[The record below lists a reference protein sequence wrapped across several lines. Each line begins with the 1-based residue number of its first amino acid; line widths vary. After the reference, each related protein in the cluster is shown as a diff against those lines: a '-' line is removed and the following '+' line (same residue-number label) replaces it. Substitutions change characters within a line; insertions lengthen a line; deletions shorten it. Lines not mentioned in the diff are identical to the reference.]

1 MAGPTFQNPFSNRP
15 ATPTTFEPNRAARIQ
30 VPSFSP
36 MTGGWQQTQELARG
50 GHVTELRQSIDRNLQ
65 SDRSLNGLMSAVWSL
80 EQANGTPD
88 ILNQY
93 RSQALQMAR
102 QQMRQG
108 GHEPLPWVATA
119 KFALEDRDD
128 ATFRQTTKELL
139 QRFPTNPQ
147 GHYFEGLRAI
157 QDQDWKGA
165 EGSLKKARELGMPDE
180 SLAELLK
187 MAIDNQK
194 WIWQYAQLVFGVVAA
209 WLCGLVALWV
219 IGHWLSRATLRA
231 IARDQ
236 VEAISSRERLVRRLY
251 RVVVHM
257 AGLYYYLSLPVVVVT
272 AIALPLALGYA
283 TLMVPMLNLW
293 LLAVILIGGLG
304 GVLTALSGVRTAFVK
319 VVDEPI
325 GRSLS
330 PDEAP
335 RFWEFVREIAAR
347 METRPVDDIWL
358 TPQTELAVTERGTW
372 RQKLRDRGQRVLIL
386 GTGLLPGFK
395 TDALRCVLAH
405 EYAHFQHRDTAGGD
419 VALRVSVAMDRFA
432 EAIMSRGK
440 IRWWDVTIH
449 FLRLF
454 HFLFRRLTLGASR
467 LQEVLADRAAVRQ
480 CGASALEEGLRHVI
494 RRSIEFDLLLSD
506 AVRQSVRAQAV
517 PLSFYSPSRPMK
529 LEDREELETIV
540 RDVLGRRTTDD
551 DSHPGP
557 QERFE
562 LAKRLGVDRPVGQNT
577 VHQLFGETANR
588 LTLDMAS
595 HLNDLVQARAEE
607 IKAVDGFL
615 LKMLSDRLRYGDDLA
630 LLEERAAIYFR
641 LGRFAEATSD
651 LNKILREVPDAMRP
665 LLSRS
670 IVQEVDGNF
679 SAAATDLKRLRDMG
693 YKLPFDVRFEV
704 VYRLGKCLAESQRH
718 EAGAEAFDEAIRMRS
733 DSFLATFGRLQV
745 AKELDELAKPE
756 IVELRQRAEN
766 SWPDRSELRD
776 LFEKANAHS
785 SEDAERALPKESAP
799 NDDLPVLMSDDDDQ
813 LMTLEFDE
821 EEVDQRKLPAARKS
835 KSRQPVERK
844 SSTVFSSHSESD
856 LPVLRWWPTALFFG
870 GGSVA
875 IGLLVGFA
883 VHYFRTPQPVVADR
897 SPSAKVESR
906 DSGAAASPAAPSDPG
921 LASQPTATVSVPT
934 PETKTEKEPPPSPTM
949 AFEPFGARLGQPL
962 NARELVAQVNRK
974 FPRLNAGFSAL
985 LQQTGSYS
993 PLPPGALANSGLSW
1007 RVHLLPYLNQRPLYD
1022 QFHLDEPWDSPHNRL
1037 LIERMPDEFR
1047 LGTDVGLTRF
1057 RIFTGSDMPFELGHT
1072 VRPQD
1077 LTDGERTTVL
1087 VFVVGSEK
1095 AVPWTQPDDEP
1106 FQRDQPLDSLGL
1118 RAQEPFAAMTSSGFI
1133 VRPSGAHPEKIAAVA
1148 TARGGELVV
1157 LSQWYKS
1164 DQVALEPPA
1173 VRNSKPK
1180 RPALSSEQEHELA
1193 RQKLP
1198 RIGQALQKQ
1207 HSQMQKFLSITQT
1220 DPNSRLLSWRVH
1232 LLPYLGH
1239 DDLYRQFHLQES
1251 WDSPHNLTLV
1261 EQMPEVFELQAP
1273 AGHTRFAV
1281 TYGDQLLFAPNGTAS
1296 LSQIS
1301 DNPATT
1307 AAVFYVAPQR
1317 AVIWTEPEWFLIN
1330 QDQPRK
1336 TLGLAVEDPVTML
1349 FANGDVTT
1357 LPPQAHPA
1365 KLYALAT
1372 ARGGEAIDLP
1382 TWFGSA
1388 EVAAKP
1394 PSASVTPPTPIR
1406 NVVKVPAVLAPDS
1419 AKLLDLVPIELDP
1432 IAKKLSTIGLAFH
1445 HFHDIHRQF
1454 SVPQNAEWFDQD
1466 GRPKVSWRVHLLPF
1480 LNQGPLYE
1488 RFKLNEPWN
1497 SEHNRPLMSQMPEVF
1512 RSEATDKTTTRFC
1525 VLLGEQTLFRDGKK
1539 ASIRDTRDGLSH
1551 TILVAHV
1558 GSDKAV
1564 PWTKPDDLAFDAAHP
1579 LECLGNLGKQFHA
1592 VMADGTTLSIP
1603 TSLPPEVFAALATA
1617 SGHEIVDA
1625 DTLRRYAAHH
1635 AGKPLSNVLRS
1646 RVLEQN
1652 KLKNVLLAMH
1662 NFHEMHRHFPPTRQR
1677 KQLDTEGRP
1686 LLSWRVHLLKLL
1698 DHEPLSQQFRFEE
1711 PWDSP
1716 HNLQLLPLMPDVF
1729 RDSQAPVDSTTTRL
1743 MTFSGPNTPFPH
1755 LPSNIERGT
1764 SIRDFR
1770 DGTSN
1775 TILVIQAAQDRA
1787 VPWTKPDDL
1796 EVDLSAPLECL
1807 GSIPADTG
1815 LLVGLADGSVRTL
1828 TRAVTAD
1835 QFKALITPNGKEVID
1850 ASNILK

>member
-1 MAGPTFQNPFSNRP
+1 
-15 ATPTTFEPNRAARIQ
+15 
-30 VPSFSP
+30 

-50 GHVTELRQSIDRNLQ
+50 GDVTALRQSIDRNLQ

-80 EQANGTPD
+80 EQAKGTLD
-88 ILNQY
+88 VLNQY
-93 RSQALQMAR
+93 RSQAVQMAR

-108 GHEPLPWVATA
+108 SNEPLPWVATA

-128 ATFRQTTKELL
+128 ATFRQTTRELV

-165 EGSLKKARELGMPDE
+165 EGSLKKARELGMSDE

-251 RVVVHM
+251 RVVVNV

-304 GVLTALSGVRTAFVK
+304 GVLTAISGVRTAFVK

-325 GRSLS
+325 GRSL
-330 PDEAP
+330 PPEEAP
-335 RFWEFVREIAAR
+335 RFWEFVREIAVR

-386 GTGLLPGFK
+386 GTGVLPGFK

-432 EAIMSRGK
+432 EAIVSRGK

-494 RRSIEFDLLLSD
+494 RRSVEFDMLLSD

-540 RDVLGRRTTDD
+540 REVLGRRTTDD

-557 QERFE
+557 QERFD

-577 VHQLFGETANR
+577 AHQLFGETATR

-607 IKAVDGFL
+607 IKAVDGFF
-615 LKMLSDRLRYGDDLA
+615 LKMLSDRLRQCNDLA

-651 LNKILREVPDAMRP
+651 LNKILKEVPDAMRP

-670 IVQEVDGNF
+670 IVQEVDENF
-679 SAAATDLKRLRDMG
+679 AAAANDLKRLRDMG

-704 VYRLGKCLAESQRH
+704 VYRHGKCLAELHRH
-718 EAGAEAFDEAIRMRS
+718 EAAAEAFDEAIRMRS
-733 DSFLATFGRLQV
+733 DSFLATVGRLQV
-745 AKELDELAKPE
+745 AKELGELAQPE

-766 SWPDRSELRD
+766 SWPDRAELRD
-776 LFEKANAHS
+776 LFEKANSHS
-785 SEDAERALPKESAP
+785 SEDAERAIPNESAP
-799 NDDLPVLMSDDDDQ
+799 NDDLPVLTSDDDDQ

-835 KSRQPVERK
+835 
-844 SSTVFSSHSESD
+844 STVSSGSNSESD
-856 LPVLRWWPTALFFG
+856 LPILKWWHTALIFG

-883 VHYFRTPQPVVADR
+883 VHYLRISQPVVADR
-897 SPSAKVESR
+897 SPPAKVEPQ
-906 DSGAAASPAAPSDPG
+906 DSGAVAPPAAPSATRS
-921 LASQPTATVSVPT
+921 ASPPTATVSVPT
-934 PETKTEKEPPPSPTM
+934 AETKTGKEPPPSPTL
-949 AFEPFGARLGQPL
+949 AFEQFGARLGEPL
-962 NARELVAQVNRK
+962 ESHQIAQQAMLKLGGLFNAFK
-974 FPRLNAGFSAL
+974 S
-985 LQQTGSYS
+985 LQAATGSYS
-993 PLPPGALANSGLSW
+993 PLPVRRSSGLSW
-1007 RVHLLPYLNQRPLYD
+1007 RVHLLPQMKLHRLYE
-1022 QFHLDEPWDSPHNRL
+1022 QFHLDEPWDSPHNL
-1037 LIERMPDEFR
+1037 TLIDKMPEQFQI
-1047 LGTDVGLTRF
+1047 GTDVGLTRF
-1057 RIFTGSDMPFELGHT
+1057 RVFTGPDMPFEIGHT
-1072 VRPQD
+1072 AFPQD
-1077 LTDGERTTVL
+1077 FSDGENSTIL
-1087 VFVVGSEK
+1087 VFFVGPDK
-1095 AVPWTQPDDEP
+1095 AVPWTKPDDEP
-1106 FQRDQPLDSLGL
+1106 LDRSEVLKSLGL
-1118 RAQEPFAAMTSSGFI
+1118 KYREPLFAVTPKGSVVCRYGL
-1133 VRPSGAHPEKIAAVA
+1133 HPEKIAALA
-1148 TARGGELVV
+1148 TARGGEIVPIIDWLRNEPMA
-1157 LSQWYKS
+1157 W
-1164 DQVALEPPA
+1164 EPPQSVSIIA
-1173 VRNSKPK
+1173 PIIPGSGK
-1180 RPALSSEQEHELA
+1180 LSSEQEEHYVA
-1193 RQKLP
+1193 REKLKI
-1198 RIGQALQKQ
+1198 IGQAMQKQ
-1207 HSQMQKFLSITQT
+1207 HAQTQMFAPANHQ
-1220 DPNSRLLSWRVH
+1220 DPNWRLLSWRVH

-1239 DDLYRQFHLQES
+1239 NELYRQFHLNEP
-1251 WDSPHNLTLV
+1251 WDSSHNRTLIGY
-1261 EQMPEVFELQAP
+1261 MPNVFRLKTEE
-1273 AGHTRFAV
+1273 GRTRFSIMFGGLFLRDTQANLSRV
-1281 TYGDQLLFAPNGTAS
+1281 TD
-1296 LSQIS
+1296 
-1301 DNPATT
+1301 DPATT
-1307 AAVFYVAPQR
+1307 AAVYYVARQR
-1317 AVIWTEPEWFLIN
+1317 TMIWTEPESFSLY
-1330 QDQPRK
+1330 QDDPRK
-1336 TLGLAVEDPVTML
+1336 GLGVTIDDPITLL

-1357 LPPQAHPA
+1357 LPPRAHPA
-1365 KLYALAT
+1365 KLYALFTPA
-1372 ARGGEAIDLP
+1372 GGEAIDLP

-1388 EVAAKP
+1388 EIAEKP
-1394 PSASVTPPTPIR
+1394 PSATVTPPTPIR
-1406 NVVKVPAVLAPDS
+1406 NAVKVPAVAAPDP
-1419 AKLLDLVPIELDP
+1419 AKLADFIPAAPDP
-1432 IAKKLSTIGLAFH
+1432 TAKKLGTLGVAFFH
-1445 HFHDIHRQF
+1445 HHEIHRQF
-1454 SVPQNAEWFDQD
+1454 SIPQNNDWYDKD
-1466 GRPKVSWRVHLLPF
+1466 GQPNLSWRVHLLPF
-1480 LNQGPLYE
+1480 LNQNALYE
-1488 RFKLNEPWN
+1488 QFKLNEPWD
-1497 SEHNRPLMSQMPEVF
+1497 SEHNRPLLSKMPDVF
-1512 RSEATDKTTTRFC
+1512 RSAASDKTTTRFC
-1525 VLLGEQTLFRDGKK
+1525 VLVGNETLFRVGKV
-1539 ASIRDTRDGLSH
+1539 ASIRDTRDGSAH
-1551 TILVAHV
+1551 TILVAQV

-1564 PWTKPDDLAFDAAHP
+1564 PWTKPEDLSFDAAHP
-1579 LECLGNLGKQFHA
+1579 LECLGNLGEQFHA
-1592 VMADGTTLSIP
+1592 VMADGYPLSIP
-1603 TSLPPEVFAALATA
+1603 TSLSGEVFAALATA
-1617 SGHEIVDA
+1617 SGREIMDA
-1625 DTLRRYAAHH
+1625 NTLRRYAAHH
-1635 AGKPLSNVLRS
+1635 AGNPLGDAFRS

-1652 KLKNVLLAMH
+1652 KLKQVLLAMH
-1662 NFHEMHRHFPPTRQR
+1662 NFHDENRHFPPTRHR

-1686 LLSWRVHLLKLL
+1686 LLSWRVHVLRLLG
-1698 DHEPLSQQFRFEE
+1698 HEPLLQQFRLDE

-1729 RDSQAPVDSTTTRL
+1729 RDSQAPVDSTTTRWL
-1743 MTFSGPNTPFPH
+1743 TFSGPNTPFPH

-1775 TILVIQAAQDRA
+1775 TILVMQTAPDRA

-1796 EVDLSAPLECL
+1796 EVDLTAPLECL
-1807 GSIPADTG
+1807 GTIPADTG
-1815 LLVGLADGSVRTL
+1815 LLVGLADGSARTL
-1828 TRAVTAD
+1828 TRAIAAE
-1835 QFKALITPNGKEVID
+1835 QFKALITPNGNEVID
-1850 ASNILK
+1850 AASVLK